1 MERITTVRHS
11 DAYTIVSTD
20 AGRVLSIR
28 TRDALADTRADAL
41 AAYAA
46 RERARAREIRTRAR
60 LADAAARY
68 LAGTEEA

>member
-1 MERITTVRHS
+1 MERITNVRHS

-20 AGRVLSIR
+20 RGRVLSIR
-28 TRDALADTRADAL
+28 TRDALAGTRADAL

-60 LADAAARY
+60 LADAAAR
-68 LAGTEEA
+68 AIAEEEQ